1 MLSLIVAMDPKQG
14 IGLNGFLP
22 WRIKEDLQLF
32 KQATVNHKIIMGQTT
47 FMGLPKALPN
57 RHTIVVTT
65 NKEFTLD
72 IENVSVEYDLI
83 DLLKRYEYSD
93 EEVFVCGGSSIYKQS
108 LPYVNRL
115 CISHVKKEYT
125 VDAWFPEFDWK
136 QFEKVKEVEYEEF
149 VYCEYIRKEDV
160 K

>member
-1 MLSLIVAMDPKQG
+1 MDPKQG

-72 IENVSVEYDLI
+72 MENVSVEYDLI
-83 DLLKRYEYSD
+83 DLLKRYEHSD

-136 QFEKVKEVEYEEF
+136 QFERNRSASCY
-149 VYCEYIRKEDV
+149 
-160 K
+160 